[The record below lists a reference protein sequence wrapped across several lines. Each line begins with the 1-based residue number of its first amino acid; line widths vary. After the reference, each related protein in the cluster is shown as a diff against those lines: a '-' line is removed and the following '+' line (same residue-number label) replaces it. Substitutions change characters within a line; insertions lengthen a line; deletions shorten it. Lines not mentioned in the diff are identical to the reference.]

1 MTLKSLVN
9 ISAKFV
15 SFAVTSTSLGL
26 AVSLMAADRVRAA
39 DLLTGFGGPAGYGAL
54 SQGRNDDGSSNRLN
68 LPFEIN
74 FFGNNYSN
82 FWVNNNG
89 NLTFQSSLGTFTPQ
103 PFGTQNRQPIIAPF
117 WADVD
122 TSCALCGEVYV
133 ATPNADTVVATWN
146 RVGFYPS
153 DASKQNSFQVVL
165 RNRADTGAGN
175 FDIDFRYNTLQWTT
189 GGASGGSGG
198 LGGTPA
204 QAGFD
209 AGNNVNF
216 LTLPGS
222 RTGQVLDLQNT
233 SNVGAGVPGLYS
245 FAIRNGQ
252 LPGDSATNPLL
263 PVVVDGEFRF
273 DLNIGDINR
282 RIFIDPILA
291 VGYDYSVQSGP
302 NFSSVLLPTGIGD
315 DLYDLFSFDTA
326 LNTYVDTG
334 TDITGGV
341 VYNFAP
347 GGVDRFSIRG
357 IETSANLDPN
367 NPLAFVTGL
376 TFANT
381 GNAVVFQSPVV
392 VNTDSTAAVPEPS
405 EILGTL
411 VAGGAALVLRR
422 RLRQRQRLVV
432 EKQVPVKSEA

>member
-1 MTLKSLVN
+1 MLKKL
-9 ISAKFV
+9 
-15 SFAVTSTSLGL
+15 TTSLGIAL
-26 AVSLMAADRVRAA
+26 SLMAANQAQAA
-39 DLLTGFGGPAGYGAL
+39 SLLTGFGGPLGYGEL
-54 SQGRNDDGSSNRLN
+54 SQGRNDDGSSTRLN
-68 LPFEIN
+68 LPFQIN

-89 NLTFQSSLGTFTPQ
+89 NLTFQSALSTYTPE

-117 WADVD
+117 WSDVD
-122 TSCALCGEVYV
+122 TRCALCGEVYV
-133 ATPNADTVVATWN
+133 ATPNANTVVATWN

-153 DASKQNSFQVVL
+153 NASKLNTFQVVL
-165 RNRADTGAGN
+165 RDRADTGAGN
-175 FDIDFRYNTLQWTT
+175 FDIDFRYDTLQWP
-189 GGASGGSGG
+189 AIDSR
-198 LGGTPA
+198 LPA

-209 AGNNVNF
+209 AGNRVNF

-222 RTGQVLDLQNT
+222 LTAEVLDLQNT
-233 SNVGAGVPGLYS
+233 SNVGAGSPGLYS
-245 FAIRNGQ
+245 FAIRNGE

-263 PVVVDGEFRF
+263 PVIVDEGFRF

-291 VGYDYSVQSGP
+291 VGYDYTVQSGP

-315 DLYDLFSFDTA
+315 DLYDLFSFDTT
-326 LNTYVDTG
+326 LGTYVDSG
-334 TDITGGV
+334 TDIAGGV
-341 VYNFAP
+341 VFNFAP

-357 IETSANLDPN
+357 IETSANLNPNDPT
-367 NPLAFVTGL
+367 AFVTGL

-392 VNTDSTAAVPEPS
+392 VNTDSTAVPEPS

-411 VAGGAALVLRR
+411 VAGGCALALRR
-422 RLRQRQRLVV
+422 RLLQRQRLAV
-432 EKQVPVKSEA
+432 ENRLPVKSEA

>member
-1 MTLKSLVN
+1 MLKKL
-9 ISAKFV
+9 
-15 SFAVTSTSLGL
+15 TTYLGI
-26 AVSLMAADRVRAA
+26 AVSLMAADRVQAA
-39 DLLTGFGGPAGYGAL
+39 SLLTGFGGPVGYGEL

-89 NLTFQSSLGTFTPQ
+89 NLTFQSALSTFTPQ
-103 PFGTQNRQPIIAPF
+103 PFGTVNRQPIIAPY

-122 TSCALCGEVYV
+122 TSCTLCGEVYV
-133 ATPNADTVVATWN
+133 ASPNANTLVATWD
-146 RVGFYPS
+146 RVGFFPGN
-153 DASKQNSFQVVL
+153 ASKQNSFQVVL

-189 GGASGGSGG
+189 GGASGGTAG

-209 AGNNVNF
+209 AGNRVNF

-233 SNVGAGVPGLYS
+233 SNVSSGEPGLYS
-245 FAIRNGQ
+245 FAIRNGA

-263 PVVVDGEFRF
+263 PVVVDEGFRF

-315 DLYDLFSFDTA
+315 DSYDLFSFDTA
-326 LNTYVDTG
+326 SGTYVDSG
-334 TDITGGV
+334 TDILGGV
-341 VYNFAP
+341 VYNFAG
-347 GGVDRFSIRG
+347 GGVNRFSIRG
-357 IETSANLDPN
+357 IETSANLNPNDPT
-367 NPLAFVTGL
+367 AFVTGL
-376 TFANT
+376 TFTNT
-381 GNAVVFQSPVV
+381 GSAVVFQSPVV
-392 VNTDSTAAVPEPS
+392 VNTDSTAVPEPFT
-405 EILGTL
+405 IVGTML
-411 VAGGAALVLRR
+411 GGAAALRMR
-422 RLRQRQRLVV
+422 KRLKATNKL
-432 EKQVPVKSEA
+432 